1 MKLSNSKIKT
11 LEIEDYF
18 NFLLEENYF
27 QTASLSIKVKN
38 LPIININHISEKI
51 ITPLFPI
58 MSISKMFVAA
68 VIWRYYFKG

>member
-38 LPIININHISEKI
+38 
-51 ITPLFPI
+51 
-58 MSISKMFVAA
+58 
-68 VIWRYYFKG
+68 